1 MESKDFN
8 KRFGD
13 NSIMAP
19 FMCGHSHIIY
29 YNGSQTL
36 KARLAQAEK
45 SLCPD
50 CKKKKLKKENEHI
63 FVPYTYYKEH
73 LKKARNIVVGEY
85 DKETK
90 EIELWV
96 PKNKAAEYAA
106 ERIRRYYEINNT
118 PPHNNES
125 TLTILIK
132 GNTRPIKDKLKE
144 LGARWTG
151 NYWVFIITVQLE
163 IDDRY
168 NVWIPA
174 EKNPEYYDLRKK
186 LEALDCIAD
195 YSKVSW

>member
-1 MESKDFN
+1 MLIHLHKSGVGADKVLALTNNRTQF
-8 KRFGD
+8 RFR
-13 NSIMAP
+13 
-19 FMCGHSHIIY
+19 Y
-29 YNGSQTL
+29 L
-36 KARLAQAEK
+36 
-45 SLCPD
+45 
-50 CKKKKLKKENEHI
+50 
-63 FVPYTYYKEH
+63 
-73 LKKARNIVVGEY
+73 
-85 DKETK
+85 
-90 EIELWV
+90 
-96 PKNKAAEYAA
+96 
-106 ERIRRYYEINNT
+106 RRYYEINNT

-151 NYWVFIITVQLE
+151 NYWVFIMTVQLE

-174 EKNPEYYDLRKK
+174 EKNPEYYDLRKE